1 MAPGAAQMP
10 MAISLAASPDAA
22 ARSTCVAMNRADPD
36 IDPVH
41 GSDETEPGGLGLERL
56 VFFSDAVF
64 AIAMTL
70 LVIDVRLP
78 ELVGQISDGELADAL
93 GGLWPRVFAYAL
105 SFSVIGIYWMA
116 HWRRYLLVERTD
128 EGLARLNLLLLGL
141 VAFIPFPTSLLGQ
154 YGDRSLVV
162 ALYAVVLALAGLSGA
177 ACWAYA
183 ASRGLLRPTV
193 SPDQYRLSLL
203 RGLAA
208 PTVFLA
214 SLLALPVVG
223 TTMTELLWLLVF
235 PAQRLAA
242 DWVRRSP
249 TPPDQDA

>member
-1 MAPGAAQMP
+1 M
-10 MAISLAASPDAA
+10 S
-22 ARSTCVAMNRADPD
+22 RTDPK
-36 IDPVH
+36 IDPMH
-41 GSDETEPGGLGLERL
+41 GAGETEPGGLGLERL

-78 ELVGQISDGELADAL
+78 ELAGQISDGDLADAL
-93 GGLWPRVFAYAL
+93 GEVWPRVFAYAL
-105 SFSVIGIYWMA
+105 SFSVIGIYWLA
-116 HWRRYLLVERTD
+116 HWRRYLLVERTN

-154 YGDRSLVV
+154 YGDRPLVV
-162 ALYAVVLALAGLSGA
+162 ALYAVVLALAGLAGA

-183 ASRGLLRPTV
+183 ASRGLLWPSVTA
-193 SPDQYRLSLL
+193 DEYRLGLF

-208 PTVFLA
+208 PVVFLA

-223 TTMTELLWLLVF
+223 TAVTELLWLLVF
-235 PAQRLAA
+235 PAQRLAVT
-242 DWVRRSP
+242 WVRQSP
-249 TPPDQDA
+249 TPADPDA